1 MISEMTVVTLRWAGP
16 LITPAASGAAHFIA
30 RESGQN
36 WRRLNDSFSI
46 GIGGSGVMD
55 QLCGVYE
62 QCAVPGWDGYD
73 AAAISQEAYLTA
85 YRLLEAL
92 PLGVPAPTVG
102 AEPDGHLT
110 FEWHRGARRTLS
122 VSVSPDAE
130 LHYAALLGQSKVY
143 GTEPFLG
150 ELPKTVLELIQRVYA
165 E

>member
-1 MISEMTVVTLRWAGP
+1 MIPEVIAIPLMWAGP
-16 LITPAASGAAHFIA
+16 MNTPAASGTAHFVTQQ
-30 RESGQN
+30 SGQN
-36 WRRLNDSFSI
+36 WRRLNGSSSI

-62 QCAVPGWDGYD
+62 QCAVAGWDGYD
-73 AAAISQEAYLTA
+73 AAAINQEAYLTA

-130 LHYAALLGQSKVY
+130 LHYAALLGTSKAY

-150 ELPKTVLELIQRVYA
+150 DVPKTVLDLIRRVYA